1 MEHAAP
7 IGAPSNVDGGQG
19 PGDLV
24 NDSAG
29 RCRLRSPKD
38 ARPWPSAVSASAL
51 HGGGRPNRAF
61 DLSEAGPA
69 S

>member
-19 PGDLV
+19 PRDLV

-38 ARPWPSAVSASAL
+38 ARPWPSAVSA
-51 HGGGRPNRAF
+51 
-61 DLSEAGPA
+61 
-69 S
+69 